1 MTHWHILVF
10 LFFLVHWQYGWA
22 QQTFSPAA
30 IPLAV
35 RSPYLS
41 CWQFTTNGSTIG
53 SKAMTSNQDLS
64 TNLISRVHSRAS
76 YNASAGVFPLSYNS
90 TSGTT
95 ILGAASPAQGA
106 MYAPLALKFVYN
118 KCSFSMSDL
127 LFLIGR
133 APINQITVDPQFA
146 PPRTGISMAS
156 KIALGCDVGVILLV
170 IISAIYLTLTPFN
183 PTGPILTGAT
193 PLDAEPQ
200 TDQQQPMTPVPVGG
214 LSSEGFAQLSRSQ
227 PTVGQTL
234 GHTLVPSNPIALT
247 LTDVAP
253 LNTGTQPAAPVP
265 VGLYSEFAQLHSR
278 SQPTDGQTL
287 MPFNPTGPTLTGAA
301 SLDTRP
307 QTDQQ
312 QVATANNLWHLS
324 LSTFQQ
330 GACAAALAF
339 QIH

>member
-1 MTHWHILVF
+1 
-10 LFFLVHWQYGWA
+10 
-22 QQTFSPAA
+22 
-30 IPLAV
+30 
-35 RSPYLS
+35 
-41 CWQFTTNGSTIG
+41 
-53 SKAMTSNQDLS
+53 
-64 TNLISRVHSRAS
+64 
-76 YNASAGVFPLSYNS
+76 
-90 TSGTT
+90 
-95 ILGAASPAQGA
+95 
-106 MYAPLALKFVYN
+106 
-118 KCSFSMSDL
+118 MSDL

-133 APINQITVDPQFA
+133 APVNQITVDPQFA

-170 IISAIYLTLTPFN
+170 ILPISAIYLVRRRRRRRGRSHKRKSIRSSSPGGMITDTDPQTTVTPFSLMESTLTGATPLDAGSQTDQLQRVASVPVGLSSKELAPTRSRSRPTGGQTLTPFN

-193 PLDAEPQ
+193 PLDTEPQ

-234 GHTLVPSNPIALT
+234 GHTLVPSNPTGLT

-253 LNTGTQPAAPVP
+253 LNTETQSAAPVP
-265 VGLYSEFAQLHSR
+265 VGLSSDELAQLHLR
-278 SQPTDGQTL
+278 SQPTDGQIL

-312 QVATANNLWHLS
+312 QPVAPVPVGFSSKEPAQLRSRSRSTDRQSPRGS
-324 LSTFQQ
+324 L
-330 GACAAALAF
+330 G
-339 QIH
+339 